1 MLKNTKIR
9 TKLLAAFGITA
20 LIAAIIGYF
29 NYSSIVEI
37 SANSHSIYEDRLIP
51 IKDLGE
57 MRVLAQKIRVETRQL
72 MLAQSAEE
80 HHQIVNNMKEFGGQM
95 EKLFYD
101 FSKTNLIESEQELV
115 PKFKESWENY
125 VSERE
130 KVFMLISENKIGEA
144 YAFLKTTPLKYYN
157 EALNALEKLSEIN
170 QVEAEKLRVRNE
182 AVEANSLAMT
192 IILVFAGIVS
202 AIVLGFF
209 ISRMIGKP
217 LQNLESISDKL
228 AQGDVDVEVNP
239 ETNDEIGNLE
249 RAFAKMIN
257 NIKNYSRTADDI
269 AHGILNTNV
278 KVNSEKDIL
287 GKSLANVVDS
297 LNTLVRETNMLTDAA
312 SNGNLSLRS
321 NVNKVEGGYAD
332 ILKGINSTL
341 DAIINPV
348 KEGADVLEIMSR
360 GDLTV
365 RVTGAYKGDH
375 QMIKNSIN
383 QLGEA
388 LSAVIGKV
396 IEAVQATASAS
407 TQISSSSEELAAG
420 AHEQS
425 SQSGEVATAVEQMT
439 STILETAKNADDAS
453 YAAKNAGTVAIDG
466 GKVVNETIEGMIKI
480 ASVVQKS
487 AVTVQELGKSSDQ
500 IGEIV
505 QVIDDIADQTN
516 LLALN
521 AAIEAARAGE
531 QGRGFA
537 VVADEVRKL
546 AERTT
551 KATKEIA
558 QMIKQIQKDTYN
570 AVESMQQG
578 TVEVEKGKQLADK
591 AGESLK
597 EIIRE
602 ASQVGNIISQVAAAS
617 QEQSS
622 AAEQIS
628 KNIEAISSVTQQ
640 SAAGVQQIAHAAE
653 DLNRLTDNLQ
663 NLVARFKIDISAKV
677 DKNLETSGS
686 YSVRANGVLV
696 KI

>member
-1 MLKNTKIR
+1 MFKNARIR
-9 TKLLAAFGITA
+9 TKLLTAFGITA
-20 LIAAIIGYF
+20 LIAGVIGYLNF
-29 NYSSIVEI
+29 SKIVEI

-51 IKDLGE
+51 IRDLGE

-72 MLAQSAEE
+72 MLVQNTEE
-80 HHQIVNNMKEFGGQM
+80 HHQIVNNMKEFGGHM
-95 EKLFYD
+95 EELFD
-101 FSKTNLIESEQELV
+101 NFSSAELIESERALV
-115 PKFKESWENY
+115 PEFNENWKNY
-125 VSERE
+125 ISERE
-130 KVFMLISENKIGEA
+130 KVFALISQNKIVEA
-144 YAFLKTTPLKYYN
+144 YAFLKTTPLQYYT
-157 EALNALEKLSEIN
+157 EALNILEKLSEIN
-170 QVEAEKLRVRNE
+170 QIEAEKLRARNE
-182 AVEANSLAMT
+182 AVEANSLTLT
-192 IILVFAGIVS
+192 IILVLVGIIS
-202 AIVLGFF
+202 AIGMGLF
-209 ISRMIGKP
+209 ISKMIGKP
-217 LQNLESISDKL
+217 LQNLEKISDKL
-228 AQGDVDVEVNP
+228 AQGDVDVEVSP
-239 ETNDEIGNLE
+239 ETKDEIGNLE

-257 NIKNYSRTADDI
+257 NIKNYSSAADDI
-269 AHGILNTNV
+269 AHGVLNTSV
-278 KVNSEKDIL
+278 KINSEKDIL
-287 GKSLANVVDS
+287 GKSLANVAAS
-297 LNTLVRETNMLTDAA
+297 LNTLVSETNTLTDAA
-312 SNGNLSLRS
+312 SNGNLSIRS
-321 NVNKVEGGYAD
+321 NVNKVEGGYSD
-332 ILKGINSTL
+332 ILKGINNTL

-348 KEGADVLEIMSR
+348 KEGADILEVMSR

-396 IEAVQATASAS
+396 TEAVHATASAS
-407 TQISSSSEELAAG
+407 SQISSSSEELAAG

-425 SQSGEVATAVEQMT
+425 SQAGEVATAVEQMT

-453 YAAKNAGTVAIDG
+453 GAAKNAGMVAIDG

-480 ASVVQKS
+480 AGVVQKS
-487 AVTVQELGKSSDQ
+487 AETVQALGKSSDQ

-570 AVESMQQG
+570 AVESMKQG

-597 EIIRE
+597 EIIKE

-628 KNIEAISSVTQQ
+628 KNIESINSVTHQ

-663 NLVARFKIDISAKV
+663 NLVARFQIDTSTRE
-677 DKNLETSGS
+677 DKNFEMSGG

-696 KI
+696 KT

>member
-1 MLKNTKIR
+1 MLKNLRIK
-9 TKLLAAFGITA
+9 TKLLLAFGIIA
-20 LIAAIIGYF
+20 LIAGVIGYLNF
-29 NYSSIVEI
+29 SKIVEI
-37 SANSHSIYEDRLIP
+37 SANSHSIYANRLIP
-51 IKDLGE
+51 IRDLGE

-72 MLAQSAEE
+72 MLVQNTEE
-80 HHQIVNNMKEFGGQM
+80 HHQIVNNMKDFGGQL
-95 EKLFYD
+95 EKLFD
-101 FSKTNLIESEQELV
+101 DLRKNSLIESEQELV

-144 YAFLKTTPLKYYN
+144 YAFLKTSPLKYYN

-170 QVEAEKLRVRNE
+170 QSEAEKLRARNE
-182 AVEANSLAMT
+182 AVESSSLTLT
-192 IILVFAGIVS
+192 IILVLAGVAS
-202 AIVLGFF
+202 AMGMGLL
-209 ISRMIGKP
+209 ISSMIGKP
-217 LQNLESISDKL
+217 LQNLEKISDKL
-228 AQGDVDVEVNP
+228 AQGDVDVQVNP
-239 ETNDEIGNLE
+239 ATNDEIGNLE
-249 RAFAKMIN
+249 RSFAKMID
-257 NIKNYSRTADDI
+257 NIKNYSNAADDI
-269 AHGILNTNV
+269 AHGVLNTSV
-278 KVNSEKDIL
+278 TINSEKDIL

-297 LNTLVRETNMLTDAA
+297 LNTLVRETNALTDAA
-312 SNGNLSLRS
+312 ANGNLSTRS
-321 NVNKVEGGYAD
+321 NINKVEGGYSE

-383 QLGEA
+383 QLGES
-388 LSAVIGKV
+388 LSIVIGKV
-396 IEAVQATASAS
+396 TEAVHATASAS
-407 TQISSSSEELAAG
+407 SQISSSSEELAAG

-425 SQSGEVATAVEQMT
+425 SQAGEVATAVEQMT

-453 YAAKNAGTVAIDG
+453 GAAKNAGTVAIDG

-480 ASVVQKS
+480 AGVVQKS
-487 AVTVQELGKSSDQ
+487 AETVQALGKSSDQ

-558 QMIKQIQKDTYN
+558 GMIKQIQKDTHN

-578 TVEVEKGKQLADK
+578 TVEVEKGKLLADK

-597 EIIRE
+597 EIINE

-628 KNIEAISSVTQQ
+628 KNIESINSVTHQ
-640 SAAGVQQIAHAAE
+640 SAAGIQQIAHAAE

-663 NLVARFKIDISAKV
+663 NLVARFKINVLAKA

-686 YSVRANGVLV
+686 YSVRTNGVLV
-696 KI
+696 RA